1 MPLGSF
7 SLNAIHS
14 YTKQR
19 SKLDIVLRS
28 GRILKQTQHHPTPNT
43 PTLQDSV
50 IAMQNKIAIDI
61 LKHNLPRGST
71 SEGE

>member
-7 SLNAIHS
+7 SHNAIHS

-50 IAMQNKIAIDI
+50 DRNAKQNRDRHI
-61 LKHNLPRGST
+61 
-71 SEGE
+71 EQ